1 MIIVTLTKN
10 SSKTINDTIFSI
22 ENQSLKNIKWIILDD
37 NSTDDTLDKIYKS
50 YIKKEIIKIS
60 SSGLF
65 HAYNISYNFLFNK
78 NFDDIIF
85 FLHSDDIIYDKFVLE
100 KIEFQ
105 FNKHKLDSLFGNIV
119 YFKDDQFKYFRNW
132 NNSEMNS
139 KTIEDNLFLIKKF
152 KKRDLFTGWTFPH
165 TSFFFHS
172 RILHLLPSYDENYEF
187 CADYGWI
194 LDVMLQNKFNIY
206 YYNLNIIKMRYG
218 GKSTKFINLIN
229 NTYLDFLILR
239 KRFSKSFNF
248 FFIIVVILFLKKIR
262 KIVQLF

>member
-165 TSFFFHS
+165 TSFFF
-172 RILHLLPSYDENYEF
+172 
-187 CADYGWI
+187 
-194 LDVMLQNKFNIY
+194 
-206 YYNLNIIKMRYG
+206 
-218 GKSTKFINLIN
+218 
-229 NTYLDFLILR
+229 
-239 KRFSKSFNF
+239 SFEDIAF
-248 FFIIVVILFLKKIR
+248 TS
-262 KIVQLF
+262 